1 MENILLNMVEKRKIG
16 INCGVPSFCSANKIV
31 IEAIMEQAK
40 RFDDMV
46 LIEATANQVNQ
57 YGGYMDMKSEDFKNY
72 VYKIADKIHFDKQ
85 KIVLGG
91 DHLGPLT
98 WCNEPE
104 KDAMEKAKVLVRQ
117 CVLAGYTKIHLDTSM
132 KLGDDP
138 KDEPLAVEKI
148 AQRGAILYKECEEA
162 FQELIQKDKDAV
174 HPVFVIGSEVPIP
187 GGTQEDEGLKVTTP
201 EDFENTILTY
211 KKVFKEYGL
220 EEAWKYII
228 GIVVQPG
235 VEFGNNELHIYN
247 RFDAVK
253 LCDTLKKYPDIVFE
267 GHSTDYQ
274 PPMKLKEM
282 VEDGIAILKVG
293 PALTFAVRE
302 AIYALSFMEKE
313 LITDETKRA
322 NFIETLEKVM
332 LEDDHNW
339 VKHYH
344 GTELE
349 KKLAREYSFS
359 DRSRYYFSLP
369 EIVQTQEKLINNFKD
384 IEIPMGMLHQYM
396 PIQYVKVRDGKLKND
411 AYELVKD
418 AVVSI
423 VEDYNYAVK
432 HNYMISG
439 VFIK

>member
-1 MENILLNMVEKRKIG
+1 MKNNLLNMVEKRKIG

-40 RFDDMV
+40 RFDDIV

-57 YGGYMDMKSEDFKNY
+57 YGGYMDMTSEDFRDY
-72 VYKIADKIHFDKQ
+72 VYKIADRINFDKS

-98 WCNEPE
+98 WCDEPE
-104 KDAMEKAKVLVRQ
+104 KDAMSKAKVLVRQ
-117 CVLAGYTKIHLDTSM
+117 CVLAGYTKVHLDTSM

-138 KDEPLAVEKI
+138 IDKPLSVEKI
-148 AQRGAILYKECEEA
+148 AERGAILYKECEKA
-162 FQELIQKDKDAV
+162 YNDLLKTNPNAV
-174 HPVFVIGSEVPIP
+174 HPVYIIGSEVPIP

-211 KKVFKEYGL
+211 KKIFKKHGL
-220 EEAWKYII
+220 DGAWEHII

-247 RFDAVK
+247 RLDAIK

-274 PPMKLKEM
+274 PPIKLKEM

-302 AIYALSFMEKE
+302 ALFALSYMEKE
-313 LITDETKRA
+313 LISDANKRA
-322 NFIETLEKVM
+322 NFIETLEEVM

-344 GTELE
+344 GSEQ
-349 KKLAREYSFS
+349 
-359 DRSRYYFSLP
+359 DN
-369 EIVQTQEKLINNFKD
+369 V
-384 IEIPMGMLHQYM
+384 
-396 PIQYVKVRDGKLKND
+396 
-411 AYELVKD
+411 
-418 AVVSI
+418 
-423 VEDYNYAVK
+423 
-432 HNYMISG
+432 
-439 VFIK
+439 